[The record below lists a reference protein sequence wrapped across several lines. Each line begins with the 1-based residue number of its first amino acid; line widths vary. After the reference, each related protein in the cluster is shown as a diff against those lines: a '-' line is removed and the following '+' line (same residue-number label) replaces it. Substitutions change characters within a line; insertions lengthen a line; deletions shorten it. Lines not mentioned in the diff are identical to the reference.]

1 MTSNTEGVSSDSA
14 PAAVSSDLAGTPMRG
29 GRLVE
34 VGHMECEETTVVPP
48 GPGDVIVRSAYA
60 SICGSDLHTVKHG
73 VDVPPTPCPH
83 GFPGHEGIGTVVESH
98 SEDLEVGDVVL
109 TVPNSAVGTCF
120 NEYQTLPG
128 SYCLALPPDAGSR
141 LREYLMAQQLGTV
154 IWALR
159 RNPVDVVGRT
169 VVILG
174 QGSAGLFFT
183 YLMRRAG
190 AETIITSDLSDTR
203 LEVSR
208 LYGAD
213 RAVKADSENLT
224 EVVADLTA
232 GVGADHVVEAVGR
245 RETLVA
251 TPSLARVGGTVL
263 WFGLPDSERP
273 VPFDFR
279 NFFRRKL
286 TGWSTYGAQ
295 DEPRLASFA
304 AAAEL
309 IRRGEIDVSPLLT
322 DMFPV
327 EEIDAAFALAH
338 EPQGRATVKVS
349 VEF

>member
-1 MTSNTEGVSSDSA
+1 MNASSVTSGT
-14 PAAVSSDLAGTPMRG
+14 SDLAGSPMRG
-29 GRLVE
+29 ARLVE
-34 VGHMECEETTVVPP
+34 VGRMECQETAVVAP

-98 SEDLEVGDVVL
+98 GSELAPGTTVL

-120 NEYQTLPG
+120 NEYQTLPA
-128 SYCLALPPDAGSR
+128 SYCLALPDDAPDR
-141 LREYLMAQQLGTV
+141 MREYLMAQQLGTV

-159 RNPVDVVGRT
+159 KNPVDVVGRT
-169 VVILG
+169 VVVQG

-183 YLMRRAG
+183 YLLRRAG
-190 AETIITSDLSDTR
+190 AATIITSDPSETR

-208 LYGAD
+208 SYGAD
-213 RAVKADSENLT
+213 EAVRADSGDLSQ
-224 EVVADLTA
+224 VVADLT
-232 GVGADHVVEAVGR
+232 GGRGADHVVEAVGR
-245 RETLVA
+245 RETLLA
-251 TPSLARVGGTVL
+251 APSLARVGGTML
-263 WFGLPDSERP
+263 WFGLPDSEQP
-273 VPFDFR
+273 VPFDYR

-295 DEPRLASFA
+295 DEPGLSSFA
-304 AAAEL
+304 AAADL
-309 IRRGEIDVSPLLT
+309 IRRGEIDVNPLLT

-327 EEIDAAFALAH
+327 EDIDEAFSLAH

>member
-1 MTSNTEGVSSDSA
+1 MASNRQEV
-14 PAAVSSDLAGTPMRG
+14 VSDLAGTPMRG
-29 GRLVE
+29 ARLVE
-34 VGHMECEETTVVPP
+34 VGRMECAETTVVPP
-48 GPGDVIVRSAYA
+48 GPGDVVVRSAYA

-98 SEDLEVGDVVL
+98 SDALAVGDTVL

-120 NEYQTLPG
+120 NEYQTLPA
-128 SYCLALPPDAGSR
+128 SYCLALPPEATDR

-159 RNPVDVVGRT
+159 KNPVDVVGRT
-169 VVILG
+169 VVVQG

-183 YLMRRAG
+183 YLLRRAG
-190 AETIITSDLSDTR
+190 AATIITSDLSDAR

-213 RAVKADSENLT
+213 HTVRADIDDLAG
-224 EVVADLTA
+224 VVRDLTD
-232 GVGADHVVEAVGR
+232 GRGADHVIEAVGR
-245 RETLVA
+245 RETLLA
-251 TPSLARVGGTVL
+251 GPSLTRVGGTLL

-273 VPFDFR
+273 VPFDYR

-295 DEPRLASFA
+295 DEPGLASFA
-304 AAAEL
+304 AAVE
-309 IRRGEIDVSPLLT
+309 IIGRGEIDVAPLLT
-322 DMFPV
+322 DILPI